1 MTSPAQRKVLHAT
14 SSKTQGFT
22 IIELMVVVA
31 IVSILAVIAIPVYL
45 DYVVRSKVGEA
56 MAFVA
61 EAKTGVSESF
71 YSTREMPTS
80 NALAGLP
87 LASKYNAHR
96 YISSLQIMS
105 TDPKPGAIRV
115 QIKIPGSKA
124 HEKYLLLVPDTS
136 GTVVSWTCTRPD
148 DDTAVPVNQ
157 APPSC
162 RG

>member
-45 DYVVRSKVGEA
+45 DYIVRSKVGEA
-56 MAFVA
+56 MVFVA
-61 EAKTGVSESF
+61 EAKTSVTESF
-71 YSTREMPTS
+71 YSKREMPT
-80 NALAGLP
+80 NNLEAGLP
-87 LASKYNAHR
+87 LASQYNKHQ
-96 YISSLQIMS
+96 YISSLQVMS
-105 TDPKPGAIRV
+105 TDPRSGTIRV

-124 HEKYLLLVPDTS
+124 NGKFLQLVPDTS
-136 GTVVSWTCTRPD
+136 ETVVIWTCTRPD
-148 DDTAVPVNQ
+148 DDAVPINQ
-157 APPSC
+157 SPPSC